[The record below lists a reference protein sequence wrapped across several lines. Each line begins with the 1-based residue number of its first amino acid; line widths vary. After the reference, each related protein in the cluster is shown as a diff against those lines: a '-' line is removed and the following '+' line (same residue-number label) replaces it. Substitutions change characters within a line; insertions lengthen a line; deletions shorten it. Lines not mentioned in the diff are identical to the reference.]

1 MLNSFKE
8 EEPHTNRTIMCK
20 YIRGFIAENICRLI
34 DEDKSSDLPNI
45 NHVFRVVLLLSVDI

>member
-20 YIRGFIAENICRLI
+20 YIGGFIAKNI

-45 NHVFRVVLLLSVDI
+45 NHVFIVVLLLSVDI